1 MPYISYG
8 PRAWGLASKSSPD
21 EILILQKRA
30 LRFIFYAK
38 RDKHAVPLLTDADI
52 LPLNFLYKS
61 VCCLMHDITNRKV
74 PSTYRP
80 CQG

>member
-1 MPYISYG
+1 MDQEHG
-8 PRAWGLASKSSPD
+8 DLRVNLHLTK
-21 EILILQKRA
+21 ILILQKRA

-61 VCCLMHDITNRKV
+61 VFCCLMHDITNRKV

>member
-1 MPYISYG
+1 MDQEHG
-8 PRAWGLASKSSPD
+8 DLRVNLQLTK
-21 EILILQKRA
+21 ILILQKRA

-38 RDKHAVPLLTDADI
+38 RAKHAVPLLTDADI
-52 LPLNFLYKS
+52 LPLNFLCKS

>member
-1 MPYISYG
+1 MDQEHG
-8 PRAWGLASKSSPD
+8 DLRVNLHLTK
-21 EILILQKRA
+21 ILILQKRA

-38 RDKHAVPLLTDADI
+38 RDKHAVPLLTDADTSKFSLQI
-52 LPLNFLYKS
+52 RLLFI
-61 VCCLMHDITNRKV
+61 LMHDITNRKV

>member
-21 EILILQKRA
+21 ENFNPSK

-52 LPLNFLYKS
+52 LPLNFLSKS